1 MALTNCSICTLCSKE
16 TPSCSIPAQLPL
28 STVQRSYSINLQFA
42 QTFKSG
48 TGTKTTPTSECPTIA
63 QRDNTSLDADTD
75 HQPLQTPMLEEIN

>member
-16 TPSCSIPAQLPL
+16 TPSCSTLAQLLL
-28 STVQRSYSINLQFA
+28 SAVQHSCSINLQLA

-48 TGTKTTPTSECPTIA
+48 TGAKTTPTSECPTIA

-75 HQPLQTPMLEEIN
+75 HQPLQTQMLEEIN